1 MQRTPRAVHFPENK
15 GPAEGSPR
23 SKKRGPA
30 GMPVP
35 QNHQKFRLWKPRLLG
50 GFGLESVV
58 GDREARFVAVAGV
71 FVKHALGDGLV
82 NGGHRGVEKIARSAG
97 VAGGDG
103 GAQAAHQRADP
114 GAVGAVHFGALT
126 RLRRPLQNRL
136 FLLLNFGSLS
146 LGHLLLLLCTAQT
159 SNVKR
164 GHGLCQTRRKVL
176 PGRKCRRSRS
186 NRRSRQEPVWVHPGV
201 RASRTSMTSCA
212 CSSIRDT
219 RLS

>member
-1 MQRTPRAVHFPENK
+1 
-15 GPAEGSPR
+15 
-23 SKKRGPA
+23 
-30 GMPVP
+30 MPVP
-35 QNHQKFRLWKPRLLG
+35 QKLGMQVTRLLG
-50 GFGLESVV
+50 SLGLAAVV
-58 GDREARFVAVAGV
+58 SEAEAGFVAVAGV

-82 NGGHRGVEKIARSAG
+82 DGGHRGVEEIARSG
-97 VAGGDG
+97 RVAGGDSG
-103 GAQAAHQRADP
+103 TQTAHQRADP

-186 NRRSRQEPVWVHPGV
+186 NRRSQQVRAPPHPGV
-201 RASRTSMTSCA
+201 RASRISMTSSA
-212 CSSIRDT
+212 CSLIRGT
-219 RLS
+219 RLSPWKRRKRSGSK